1 MTTGIASFRAQGR
14 VPVMVLQP
22 HGDVDASN
30 YLELIAAAQKAYG
43 AGERDVLLDLSH
55 VPYLSSSGL
64 VALQSIAALMR
75 GDTPPDLE
83 GGWEALRAIR
93 RDREM
98 GMQPRFK
105 LLNPQPRVDRVL
117 DTVGFKRFLEIYTDL
132 EAAVASF

>member
-1 MTTGIASFRAQGR
+1 MTTRIASFRAQGR

-22 HGDVDASN
+22 HGDMDASN

-75 GDTPPDLE
+75 GDTPPDPE
-83 GGWEALRAIR
+83 GGWEALRAIG

-98 GMQPRFK
+98 GMQSRFK

>member
-1 MTTGIASFRAQGR
+1 MTTRIASFRAQGR

-55 VPYLSSSGL
+55 IPYLSSSGL

-75 GDTPPDLE
+75 GDTPPDPE

-98 GMQPRFK
+98 GMQSRFK

>member
-1 MTTGIASFRAQGR
+1 VEGTSDGAAT
-14 VPVMVLQP
+14 PW
-22 HGDVDASN
+22 DVDASN
-30 YLELIAAAQKAYG
+30 YLELIAAAQKAHG
-43 AGERDVLLDLSH
+43 VGERDVLLDLSH

-75 GDTPPDLE
+75 GDTPPDPE
-83 GGWEALRAIR
+83 GGWEALRAIG

-98 GMQPRFK
+98 GMQSRFK
-105 LLNPQPRVDRVL
+105 LLNPQPCVDRVL

>member
-98 GMQPRFK
+98 GMQSRFK